1 MIMKKWIIG
10 VLCLLLCCMNATP
23 AQSAFK
29 SNWKNLY
36 ARYLKKL
43 DPSGQAYPAGK
54 FIYVNND
61 SIPEL
66 YLGGNCAATGE
77 RLLTIYKNKVY
88 DYRLDG
94 HGAFSYLKK
103 KNRIYMSGGHMDN
116 YFDYVATLKKGM
128 MVGLAG
134 GCYGANNAKLKVD
147 KNGNLIYR
155 YYWIGKRKTT
165 EIESYYRDS
174 KHGKRVT
181 KKQYHRKLQK
191 SLGKNRKNYVCAG
204 SGHMKSIRQIRKAL
218 NAPADSDK
226 LYVNGRFGYFA
237 KYPKFFKPSGRQA
250 ANGDGIRMA
259 GKGAKLTIWGAY
271 NVIYDKG
278 KGYQKFLRKNKEKMS
293 AVNVSKKSLYYEK
306 KSKKSVTFCYAYFVD
321 RGHVGM
327 ELTCKKSKKKYFG
340 KIIERMI
347 KSIRQNKNFS

>member
-10 VLCLLLCCMNATP
+10 VLCLLLFCANITPVEAT
-23 AQSAFK
+23 SK

-36 ARYLKKL
+36 ARYLRKL

-94 HGAFSYLKK
+94 HGAFSYLRK

-134 GCYGANNAKLKVD
+134 GCYGANNMKQKVD
-147 KNGNLIYR
+147 KKGNLIYR
-155 YYWIGKRKTT
+155 YYWIGKSKRRKT
-165 EIESYYRDS
+165 EIELYYRDS
-174 KHGKRVT
+174 KHGKKVT
-181 KKQYHRKLQK
+181 KKHYHRKLKK
-191 SLGKNRKNYVCAG
+191 SLGKDRKEYVYADT
-204 SGHMKSIRQIRKAL
+204 GHMKSIRQIRKAL
-218 NAPADSDK
+218 NASAD
-226 LYVNGRFGYFA
+226 N
-237 KYPKFFKPSGRQA
+237 
-250 ANGDGIRMA
+250 
-259 GKGAKLTIWGAY
+259 
-271 NVIYDKG
+271 
-278 KGYQKFLRKNKEKMS
+278 
-293 AVNVSKKSLYYEK
+293 
-306 KSKKSVTFCYAYFVD
+306 
-321 RGHVGM
+321 
-327 ELTCKKSKKKYFG
+327 
-340 KIIERMI
+340 
-347 KSIRQNKNFS
+347 